1 MRGLWKRQEWLLF
14 PWQGLEKQAQPL
26 MGNEAGNG
34 CGTREAQG
42 TQNVGIE
49 GE

>member
-1 MRGLWKRQEWLLF
+1 MAGDPLARLGGTGSASDGKRET
-14 PWQGLEKQAQPL
+14 
-26 MGNEAGNG
+26 GNG

-42 TQNVGIE
+42 TQNAGIK